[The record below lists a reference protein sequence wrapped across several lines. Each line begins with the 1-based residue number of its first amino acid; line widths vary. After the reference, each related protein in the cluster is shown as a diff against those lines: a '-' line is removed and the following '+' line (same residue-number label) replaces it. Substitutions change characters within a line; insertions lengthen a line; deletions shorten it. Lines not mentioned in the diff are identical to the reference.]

1 MANKE
6 LLDAVNSVVDSF
18 DSFKAQA
25 DKKQAEL
32 LDRIE
37 ILESVKDAPRKTA
50 ANDDNYYGR
59 DQFEHKDVFVE
70 WMRSPGNGAAKRR
83 LEEAENEMAKKNVTI
98 GTDASGGYALPALIA
113 DQVERR
119 VTTLNPFR
127 QLVRVQQVGSSD
139 YAHLVSKNA
148 AGSGWVGEGGSRSET
163 DTSDLVERKPTFGT
177 VYAYPKASEEALQ
190 DIFFDVGDWLVGEVG
205 DAFAA
210 QEATAIVSGNGT
222 NKPTGFLNASPVTT
236 ADDASPDRT
245 AGTLQYIPMNSTS
258 PVMLHADDLFDLA
271 GAFKDGYLMGDR
283 VAWVMRNAT
292 MTVIR
297 KLKDSNN
304 AYLFEPSLQDGVPGR
319 LLGYPVFTTD
329 AMPQYTADAHPIA
342 FGNWNRGYLLAERSD
357 IRITVDDNIST
368 PGQIKW
374 YVRRRVGGIVLNDQ
388 AIKVLKYADA

>member
-1 MANKE
+1 
-6 LLDAVNSVVDSF
+6 
-18 DSFKAQA
+18 
-25 DKKQAEL
+25 
-32 LDRIE
+32 
-37 ILESVKDAPRKTA
+37 
-50 ANDDNYYGR
+50 
-59 DQFEHKDVFVE
+59 
-70 WMRSPGNGAAKRR
+70 MRSPGNGAAKRR

-113 DQVERR
+113 DQVEQR

-139 YAHLVSKNA
+139 YAHLVSRNE
-148 AGSGWVGEGGSRSET
+148 AGSGWVGEGGTRSET
-163 DTSDLVERKPTFGT
+163 DTSDLIERKPTFGT
-177 VYAYPKASEEALQ
+177 VYAYPKSSEEALQ
-190 DIFFDVGDWLVGEVG
+190 DIFFDVGSWLVGEVS

-222 NKPTGFLNASPVTT
+222 SKPTGFLNSSPVTT
-236 ADDASPDRT
+236 ADDASPERA
-245 AGTLQYIPMNSTS
+245 AGTVQYIPMDSSS
-258 PVMLHADDLFDLA
+258 PQALHADDLFDLA
-271 GAFKDGYLMGDR
+271 GAFKDGYLQGGS

-319 LLGYPVFTTD
+319 LLGYPLYLTD
-329 AMPQYTADAHPIA
+329 AMPAYTADAHPIA
-342 FGNWNRGYLLAERSD
+342 FGNWNRGYLLAERGA

-368 PGQIKW
+368 PGQVKW

-388 AIKVLKYADA
+388 AIKVLKFADA